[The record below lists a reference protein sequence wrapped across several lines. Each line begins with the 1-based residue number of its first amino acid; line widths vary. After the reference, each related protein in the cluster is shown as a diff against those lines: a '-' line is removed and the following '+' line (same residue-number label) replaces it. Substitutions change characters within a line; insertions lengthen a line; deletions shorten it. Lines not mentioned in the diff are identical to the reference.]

1 MCPNPQFSAN
11 LVKFTEEILNGKLYF
26 LYSDTK
32 DCSIM
37 YISNHY
43 LEKLETHMCL
53 SDIRLFCEVVGL
65 HATAY
70 FTETQQTCFAR
81 ILTKVLF
88 AALKDKKS
96 SHDDNEGKPSFQTFA
111 IELHKQAKISKQNK
125 NT

>member
-1 MCPNPQFSAN
+1 MCPSPQFSAN

-43 LEKLETHMCL
+43 LEKLEKHICL
-53 SDIRLFCEVVGL
+53 FDTCLFCEVVGL

-70 FTETQQTCFAR
+70 
-81 ILTKVLF
+81 L
-88 AALKDKKS
+88 D
-96 SHDDNEGKPSFQTFA
+96 
-111 IELHKQAKISKQNK
+111 
-125 NT
+125 